1 MTPSEL
7 GSSPL
12 RARYDTVVIGGGPA
26 GSTAAALLARAG
38 HDVALVERARF
49 PRFSVGES
57 LIPATYDV
65 LERLGMIEQ
74 LRTSAFVEKHSVQ
87 FISERGRESAP
98 FYFRETDPSERSQ
111 TWQVERAVFDQMLL
125 DNARALGA
133 DVHDQTAVTDVLLAG
148 SGGEARA
155 SGVRVRQAGGDTQEI
170 RASVVID
177 ASGRRSLIARK
188 LGLRYGDPLLKMA
201 AMFTHFE
208 GGLRGDGIDEGATL
222 IIHTEDQSGWVWYI
236 PMPDNR
242 VSVGVVGPIHHLIQ
256 GRQGDPQKVFDEEI
270 ARCPGVLPRLTEARQ
285 VMPVQVLNDF
295 SYRSRQAAGH
305 GWALAGDAYGF
316 LDPMYSTG
324 VLLALKSGEMVA
336 DAVDDALRADEL
348 TPARLGAFQPRLD
361 AGMESFRRL
370 IYAFYDKRFSFGKFL
385 KRAPEHRGA
394 VVDILVGD
402 VFDRDFEPLFGAMEE
417 MIPSFGPEAGEA
429 TGLQEAG
436 SRGKG
441 HDVGTPAVLPESLE
455 SEVVLA

>member
-1 MTPSEL
+1 MTSRERTT
-7 GSSPL
+7 SPL
-12 RARYDTVVIGGGPA
+12 RAHYDTVVIGGGPA
-26 GSTAAALLARAG
+26 GSTVAGLLARAG

-65 LERLGMIEQ
+65 LERLGMIDR
-74 LRTSAFVEKHSVQ
+74 LRASSFVEKHSVQ

-111 TWQVERAVFDQMLL
+111 TWQVERAAFDQMLL
-125 DNARALGA
+125 DNARDLGA
-133 DVHDQTAVTDVLLAG
+133 DVHDETAVTEVLLDG
-148 SGGEARA
+148 NDGEARA
-155 SGVRVRQAGGDTQEI
+155 SGIRVRRADGESQEVS
-170 RASVVID
+170 ASVVVD

-208 GGLRGDGIDEGATL
+208 GGQRGEGIDEGATL
-222 IIHTEDQSGWVWYI
+222 IIHTEDQNGWVWYI
-236 PMPDNR
+236 PMPNNR

-270 ARCPGVLPRLTEARQ
+270 ARCPGVRPRLESARQ
-285 VMPVQVLNDF
+285 AMPIQVLNDF

-336 DAVDDALRADEL
+336 DAVDGGLRAGEL

-361 AGMESFRRL
+361 AGIESFRRL
-370 IYAFYDKRFSFGKFL
+370 VYAFYDKRFSFADFL
-385 KRAPEHRGA
+385 KSTPEHRGA

-417 MIPSFGPEAGEA
+417 LIPNFGPGAAAADAEARA
-429 TGLQEAG
+429 AASST
-436 SRGKG
+436 
-441 HDVGTPAVLPESLE
+441 VTN
-455 SEVVLA
+455 EVALA